1 MALTK
6 PKIYAFLGSNV
17 ELIGTEV
24 DKKCRETAAATEKEW
39 ANSGKEVGIQ
49 IWRIENFKVVPWPK
63 HEYGQFFDGDSY
75 IVLHTFGTAPNL
87 AHNIHF
93 WLGANTTADE
103 AGTAA
108 YKTVELDD
116 FHKGKPVQFREIQ
129 GHESAAFLSLFDDKG
144 GIRILTGGVASGFN
158 VVHPEEYKPKLLHFQ
173 GKTKIRITEV
183 PIKRESLNHSDVFVL
198 DTGLKLYQF
207 NGKNSHTG
215 ERGKAAQLA
224 RAIDD
229 ERGGKPVVIIIEDGQ
244 HHGDADE
251 KAFWDYFG
259 GEGEIAEEGAPD
271 AEVEANIPAKKL
283 FRLSDASG
291 SLSFT
296 EEASGKI
303 LLSQF
308 HSGDVFI
315 FDVGPQI
322 FVWVGKAASKNERN
336 SASKYAQEY
345 IKKENKPVWVS
356 VATIFEQGENEIF
369 RSFLDGK

>member
-1 MALTK
+1 MSLTK
-6 PKIYAFLGSNV
+6 PKIYSFLGSNV

-49 IWRIENFKVVPWPK
+49 IWRIENFKVVAWPK
-63 HEYGQFFDGDSY
+63 DKYGQFFDGDSY
-75 IVLHTFGTAPNL
+75 IVFQTYGTAPNF
-87 AHNIHF
+87 AFRVYF
-93 WLGANTTADE
+93 WLGGNTSQDE

-116 FHKGKPVQFREIQ
+116 YHKGTPVQFREIQ
-129 GHESAAFLSLFDDKG
+129 GHESAGFLSLFENKG

-158 VVHPEEYKPKLLHFQ
+158 KVHPEAYKPKLLHFE
-173 GKTKIRITEV
+173 GKIKIRITEV
-183 PIKRESLNHSDVFVL
+183 PLKRESLNHSDVFVL
-198 DTGLKLYQF
+198 DTGLILYQF
-207 NGKNSHTG
+207 NGKKSSTG

-229 ERGGKPVVIIIEDGQ
+229 ERAGKPVVIVLEDGQ
-244 HHGDADE
+244 SSDADS
-251 KAFWDYFG
+251 KAFWDLLG
-259 GEGEIAEEGAPD
+259 GEGEIAEEGVSD
-271 AEVEANIPAKKL
+271 ADAEANIPAKKL
-283 FRLSDASG
+283 FQLSDASG
-291 SLSFT
+291 SLTFK
-296 EEASGKI
+296 EVASGKV

-322 FVWVGKAASKNERN
+322 FVWIGSAASKTEKN

-356 VATIFEQGENEIF
+356 VATIREQGENEIF